1 MRVSSYVYASAVL
14 GKSVLQKCFI
24 EAEWPFTPLNLA
36 VKKQTGTEG
45 LI

>member
-1 MRVSSYVYASAVL
+1 MHVSSYIYASMVL
-14 GKSVLQKCFI
+14 GKSVLQKCFTA
-24 EAEWPFTPLNLA
+24 AEWPFTPLNLA